1 MKNPSV
7 AKLAKD
13 AGSPMKAEFD
23 IKNVVPQP
31 PKPPKLNYDD
41 AYVRRDLNLYGEL
54 SKNEFIREAE
64 RQKAGGKVPTKPMKT
79 GQVKRVEPK
88 KLRTEP
94 PKTMQKIGERTGGVG
109 APNLKNKILNFIK
122 SKKTKSIDPLNRRKK
137 LPGQKRT
144 YNPRLNRFE

>member
-79 GQVKRVEPK
+79 GQVEKIEPKVFEPK
-88 KLRTEP
+88 KTTMKPVSVAEP
-94 PKTMQKIGERTGGVG
+94 
-109 APNLKNKILNFIK
+109 
-122 SKKTKSIDPLNRRKK
+122 KKRKKIDPLNRKKK
-137 LPGQKRT
+137 LPGQRKK